1 MGLLERHQLQLA
13 SWPTAYVLI
22 SFFVPV
28 FLFLAYAIYL
38 RFLSP
43 LSSIPGPLLASLS
56 RLWLLKHSW
65 DGDMHRTMIKLHA
78 KHGKL
83 VRTGPD
89 EVSVSDLTAIKK
101 IYGAGTKFR
110 KSDWYTVW
118 QGHRKFDLFPERDEK
133 IHGAQRRLVSGIYA
147 MNSLVQYQGKV
158 DEAIEVMVQQMRNK
172 GGETVD
178 LGVWLQLFAFGEL
191 SPWMESLLAL
201 LMRDRCCR
209 RVDVLEEIW
218 VSRGRGR

>member
-1 MGLLERHQLQLA
+1 MGMGLLERDQ
-13 SWPTAYVLI
+13 PTAYALI
-22 SFFVPV
+22 
-28 FLFLAYAIYL
+28 FLFTLLVPFLAHAIYL

-43 LSSIPGPLLASLS
+43 LSSIPGPLSASLS

-65 DGDMHRTMIKLHA
+65 DGDMHRTMITLHA

-110 KSDWYTVW
+110 KSDWYSVW

-133 IHGAQRRLVSGIYA
+133 IHAAQRRLVSGIYA
-147 MNSLVQYQGKV
+147 MKSLEQYQGKV

-178 LGVWLQLFAFGEL
+178 LGVWLQLFAFGEF
-191 SPWMESLLAL
+191 SGWMEFLLACADEGQML
-201 LMRDRCCR
+201 L
-209 RVDVLEEIW
+209 E
-218 VSRGRGR
+218 G